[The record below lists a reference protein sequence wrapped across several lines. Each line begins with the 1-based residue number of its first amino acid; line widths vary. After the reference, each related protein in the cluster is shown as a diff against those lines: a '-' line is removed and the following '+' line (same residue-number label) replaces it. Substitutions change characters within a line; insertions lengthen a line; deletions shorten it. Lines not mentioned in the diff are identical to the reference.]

1 MFYYKVHG
9 VSISI
14 SQILMVMIRIY
25 IHAALIVLL
34 LRVWPFF
41 PQSDHF
47 EANLESNKY
56 YDNPLESQTMSLA

>member
-14 SQILMVMIRIY
+14 SQILMVMIRNYIY
-25 IHAALIVLL
+25 AALIVL